1 MKRGY
6 CLSLPVKRFFLEC
19 FLLLALVIPLN
30 GQIYL
35 DPHFLGLQAELKREN
50 RFDEAII
57 LLDSQFDSLTSFS
70 DLRPAIENRLMKADI
85 YRIKGQYKLSEL
97 LLDSL
102 LKSYFALP
110 AADEVLYGS
119 YRIIQG
125 TLLLTKGELEN
136 GRTAIL
142 QAIEIYCNRFGSG
155 DSLLAPCYNKLGN
168 YYYYKRNYDS
178 ALTCYNRAMELAE
191 KKYSNLE
198 DSASYLQNIGII
210 YLELNDYSKAET
222 CFLESLRLKE
232 AIYSPDSHSLGRI
245 YLNLGRFY
253 QGISILEKALIYIE
267 KAEYIF
273 SSRVEPAHYEL
284 GLVYWNKGT
293 IYYLLGDQEL
303 AISYLLNAKQILES
317 SVTENKLLLSSL
329 YMDIGLAYDKNKE
342 KDKAIFFYNSSLKGA
357 DDALKDKIY
366 RNLANLYLQDGDL
379 SMAGEYFNKLQV
391 VKDLSDNPNPEKA
404 LTYMYYGEYLKDKGD
419 ARSLQYLQKA
429 FEIFSKNFGPHN
441 RDVAA
446 SLQTLGD
453 YYYKKDQLDLAL
465 DYYQKSLITVS
476 KSFTDTNILVNP
488 SKESLNTDWLLIHIL
503 SLKAMCLNKL
513 YYKNSEVAFLFS
525 SVETYLLCMDLID
538 QLRMTYRTENS
549 QMLLTGEIHR
559 VYKKAIDVCLITY
572 NQTKDP
578 GWLDKAF
585 EISERGKSMVLLSE
599 LKDAN
604 AKKLGSIP
612 DDLRKTEKEIKS
624 NLYLYHNNI
633 WEEENQSEPDENKLK
648 YLRSRLLANE
658 LKYDSLL
665 DQIEQDYPDYY
676 KLKYDP
682 SVVSVDEVKALL
694 DEDEVI
700 IEYTLAE
707 DCVYTFLISENQFE
721 VKKTLIDSSFVHDI
735 FSLRN
740 NLNFLHVRDY
750 SFKDYMDYQQIAWKL
765 YNILIKPIDNQLYG
779 KRLIIIPDEELS
791 YLSFES
797 LIDSIMPHD
806 SVEFRHLSYLIN
818 KYPISYAASSTI
830 LSLIKKGPPPTL
842 NNGILALAP
851 SYDMFKRS
859 FLANNQALAQHF
871 KGVND
876 LPGAAWEVETI
887 LKIMKGKKLVGEE
900 ATESE
905 FKKLASS
912 YSILHFAMHT
922 RIDDD
927 NPLSSMLSFYPYGG
941 GGEDGVLHT
950 YEIYNLDLNGELAF
964 LSACST
970 GNGKLQKGEGVL
982 SLARAFT
989 YAGMPSVVMTLWDVE
1004 DISSGNIIPM
1014 FYQLLSKG
1022 YYKDVALRLAKLNYL
1037 EKTKPEIELHPAFWS
1052 GFVLYGNNRG
1062 FRQGPY
1068 NFYLILLFILGCLII
1083 FISFVLTRRYFRF
1096 RKKTEANW
1104 RQYTHRI

>member
-1 MKRGY
+1 
-6 CLSLPVKRFFLEC
+6 
-19 FLLLALVIPLN
+19 
-30 GQIYL
+30 
-35 DPHFLGLQAELKREN
+35 
-50 RFDEAII
+50 
-57 LLDSQFDSLTSFS
+57 
-70 DLRPAIENRLMKADI
+70 
-85 YRIKGQYKLSEL
+85 
-97 LLDSL
+97 
-102 LKSYFALP
+102 
-110 AADEVLYGS
+110 
-119 YRIIQG
+119 
-125 TLLLTKGELEN
+125 
-136 GRTAIL
+136 
-142 QAIEIYCNRFGSG
+142 
-155 DSLLAPCYNKLGN
+155 
-168 YYYYKRNYDS
+168 
-178 ALTCYNRAMELAE
+178 
-191 KKYSNLE
+191 
-198 DSASYLQNIGII
+198 
-210 YLELNDYSKAET
+210 
-222 CFLESLRLKE
+222 
-232 AIYSPDSHSLGRI
+232 
-245 YLNLGRFY
+245 
-253 QGISILEKALIYIE
+253 
-267 KAEYIF
+267 
-273 SSRVEPAHYEL
+273 
-284 GLVYWNKGT
+284 
-293 IYYLLGDQEL
+293 
-303 AISYLLNAKQILES
+303 
-317 SVTENKLLLSSL
+317 
-329 YMDIGLAYDKNKE
+329 
-342 KDKAIFFYNSSLKGA
+342 
-357 DDALKDKIY
+357 
-366 RNLANLYLQDGDL
+366 
-379 SMAGEYFNKLQV
+379 
-391 VKDLSDNPNPEKA
+391 
-404 LTYMYYGEYLKDKGD
+404 
-419 ARSLQYLQKA
+419 
-429 FEIFSKNFGPHN
+429 
-441 RDVAA
+441 
-446 SLQTLGD
+446 
-453 YYYKKDQLDLAL
+453 
-465 DYYQKSLITVS
+465 
-476 KSFTDTNILVNP
+476 
-488 SKESLNTDWLLIHIL
+488 
-503 SLKAMCLNKL
+503 
-513 YYKNSEVAFLFS
+513 
-525 SVETYLLCMDLID
+525 
-538 QLRMTYRTENS
+538 
-549 QMLLTGEIHR
+549 
-559 VYKKAIDVCLITY
+559 
-572 NQTKDP
+572 
-578 GWLDKAF
+578 
-585 EISERGKSMVLLSE
+585 
-599 LKDAN
+599 
-604 AKKLGSIP
+604 
-612 DDLRKTEKEIKS
+612 
-624 NLYLYHNNI
+624 
-633 WEEENQSEPDENKLK
+633 
-648 YLRSRLLANE
+648 
-658 LKYDSLL
+658 
-665 DQIEQDYPDYY
+665 
-676 KLKYDP
+676 
-682 SVVSVDEVKALL
+682 
-694 DEDEVI
+694 
-700 IEYTLAE
+700 
-707 DCVYTFLISENQFE
+707 
-721 VKKTLIDSSFVHDI
+721 
-735 FSLRN
+735 
-740 NLNFLHVRDY
+740 
-750 SFKDYMDYQQIAWKL
+750 
-765 YNILIKPIDNQLYG
+765 LIKPIDNQLYG